1 MSLVICA
8 RSLKRLFR
16 TDREIPMNKTNP
28 KSANDA
34 ALLPSGFVDLLSPEA
49 NAEARAI
56 KVLMDEFVSFGYERV
71 KPPMA
76 EFEASLMVAG
86 GPGEKLAEDTF
97 RVMDPVSHKMMGIR
111 SDITPQIARLASSRL
126 VDEDRPLRFPYAN
139 DVLRTRS
146 SQQRVERQFCQVGC
160 EIIGGDSVQAD
171 IEASVVALVG
181 LKRLGLT
188 DLTLDLC
195 VPRLVDLVLEAS
207 DLDVEDQVAIREA
220 ADRKDVDFIT
230 QIDETHG
237 QVFAGLLNAT
247 GDARDTIEAL
257 LDVPLPP
264 SAAAMVVGLND
275 VCRGVLRALDELGF
289 DDVSLTIDSLEFKGF
304 DYQSGVSFTLFS
316 RAVRGE
322 LGRGGRYNVAGVA
335 QPESA
340 VGFTLYMDTI
350 RSGMAPC
357 EAQDV
362 KHVSADTSWDELMDL
377 KSKGFVV
384 VRDF

>member
-1 MSLVICA
+1 
-8 RSLKRLFR
+8 
-16 TDREIPMNKTNP
+16 MNKINP

-49 NAEARAI
+49 SAEARGI
-56 KVLMDEFVSFGYERV
+56 STLMDEFVSFGYERV

-86 GPGEKLAEDTF
+86 GPGEKLAQDTF

-111 SDITPQIARLASSRL
+111 SDITPQIARLASSRMA
-126 VDEDRPLRFPYAN
+126 DEARPLRLTYAN

-181 LKRLGLT
+181 LKRLGLA

-195 VPRLVDLVLEAS
+195 VPRLVDFVLEAS
-207 DLDVEDQVAIREA
+207 DLDIEDQIAIRAA
-220 ADRKDVDFIT
+220 ADRKDVDFIA
-230 QIDETHG
+230 QIDEAQG

-247 GDARDTIEAL
+247 GDARESIEVL

-264 SAAAMVVGLND
+264 SAAAIVVALND

-289 DDVSLTIDSLEFKGF
+289 DDVSLTIDPLEFKGF

-316 RAVRGE
+316 RTVRGE
-322 LGRGGRYNVAGVA
+322 LGRGGRYNVARAA

-350 RSGMAPC
+350 RSGMTPC
-357 EAQDV
+357 EAPDV

-377 KSKGFVV
+377 TSKGFVV